1 VSNASADP
9 NGAVGSGRDGAPEG
23 ARDAERQTNP
33 EGANDHPERNARDG
47 AEHGEADQAVAS
59 PEPTTDEAE
68 SSEAMLSPVEARVL
82 GCLMEKQRTTPDQYP
97 LTLNA
102 LVTACNQKSARDPV
116 MKLTPG
122 EVGHCVGQLR
132 DRGLVHASF
141 TGRSER
147 FDHKLVGH
155 FMLDRQQQALLCV
168 LMLRGPQTPGELRT
182 HSARLADF
190 ASLAAV
196 QTTLDQL
203 AHHNPPLVRE
213 LEREGGRREQRFAHL
228 LCGEPRLEPRS
239 QAASTAKAA
248 AASPAGAISIEDW
261 EALVDRVERLEA
273 EVEALK
279 AERHAS
285 LLDLGSQ

>member
-1 VSNASADP
+1 VSSAPANPHGDLRT
-9 NGAVGSGRDGAPEG
+9 GHALTPESE
-23 ARDAERQTNP
+23 REAERETSP
-33 EGANDHPERNARDG
+33 ASANDHPERDASQG
-47 AEHGEADQAVAS
+47 TEHEQPGQAAAATELTS
-59 PEPTTDEAE
+59 DEAE
-68 SSEAMLSPVEARVL
+68 SSEAMLTPLEARVL

-132 DRGLVHASF
+132 DRGLVHAGF

-147 FDHKLVGH
+147 FDHKLTGH

-182 HSARLADF
+182 HSTRLADF
-190 ASLAAV
+190 GSLAAV

-228 LCGEPRLEPRS
+228 LCGEPRLEPRN

-248 AASPAGAISIEDW
+248 AASPPGAISIEDW
-261 EALVDRVERLEA
+261 ETLVDRVERLEA

-279 AERHAS
+279 
-285 LLDLGSQ
+285 GN

>member
-1 VSNASADP
+1 VSDASANVSGD
-9 NGAVGSGRDGAPEG
+9 VGTSRDVSPES
-23 ARDAERQTNP
+23 EREAAFETSHGG
-33 EGANDHPERNARDG
+33 ENDHPEHDASDG
-47 AEHGEADQAVAS
+47 
-59 PEPTTDEAE
+59 TDAEAE
-68 SSEAMLSPVEARVL
+68 SSEAMLSPLEARVL

-132 DRGLVHASF
+132 DRGLVHAGF

-147 FDHKLVGH
+147 FDHKLTGH

-190 ASLAAV
+190 DSLASV

-203 AHHNPPLVRE
+203 EHHNPPLVRE
-213 LEREGGRREQRFAHL
+213 LEREAGRREQRFAHL
-228 LCGEPRLEPRS
+228 LCGEPRLEPRNR
-239 QAASTAKAA
+239 AASTSKADA
-248 AASPAGAISIEDW
+248 APRPGAISSEDW
-261 EALVDRVERLEA
+261 EGLVARIERLEA

-279 AERHAS
+279 AERPAPP
-285 LLDLGSQ
+285 LDQGSR

>member
-1 VSNASADP
+1 VS
-9 NGAVGSGRDGAPEG
+9 GAL
-23 ARDAERQTNP
+23 
-33 EGANDHPERNARDG
+33 DG
-47 AEHGEADQAVAS
+47 AEGREAL
-59 PEPTTDEAE
+59 
-68 SSEAMLSPVEARVL
+68 LSPLEARVL

-132 DRGLVHASF
+132 DRGLVHASL

-147 FDHKLVGH
+147 FDHKLTGH

-182 HSARLADF
+182 HCARLADF
-190 ASLAAV
+190 DSLTAV
-196 QTTLDQL
+196 QTSLDQL

-213 LEREGGRREQRFAHL
+213 LARQPGMREQRFAHL
-228 LCGEPRLEPRS
+228 LCGEPSAES
-239 QAASTAKAA
+239 IAKAA
-248 AASPAGAISIEDW
+248 SARHQPPKADDAESQ
-261 EALVDRVERLEA
+261 ALVERVDRLETEVCELRA
-273 EVEALK
+273 ELDALRS
-279 AERHAS
+279 A
-285 LLDLGSQ
+285 LG